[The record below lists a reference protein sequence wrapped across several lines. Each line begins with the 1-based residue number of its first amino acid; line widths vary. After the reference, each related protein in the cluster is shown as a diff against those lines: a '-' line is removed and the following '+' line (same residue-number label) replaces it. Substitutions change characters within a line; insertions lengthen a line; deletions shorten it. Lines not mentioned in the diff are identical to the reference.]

1 MPKPNPLM
9 TMVVPGR
16 RAMGEQWSKV
26 NIYPDPD
33 TGTYIVER
41 EDTAAPADQSPIFVP
56 GMGSISLEMA
66 DFILERSRDEA
77 RTRAKQ
83 PKRDAKKELNA
94 AWQEFCEQK
103 LRWYRGQ
110 STLGPGGMSQRERS
124 PDRHGR

>member
-33 TGTYIVER
+33 TGTYVVER
-41 EDTAAPADQSPIFVP
+41 EDSAAPADQCPIFVP
-56 GMGSISLEMA
+56 GMGNISLEMA

-77 RTRAKQ
+77 GTRAKQ
-83 PKRDAKKELNA
+83 PKRSEREIKAELNA
-94 AWQEFCEQK
+94 AWHDFCEQK

-110 STLGPGGMSQRERS
+110 STLGPSGMGQRERS
-124 PDRHGR
+124 